1 MFVPATVQLPILDR
15 LQIASPCSARWEDM
29 TGDERT
35 RHCGQCN
42 LAVHNISAMTRPEA
56 EAFLARH
63 FDGDKNIYGRVCAQ
77 FYRRADGTILTAE
90 CPVGLAAV
98 RARARRTLARAA
110 AAVGLTTLVAWAAA
124 RESQSA
130 QFAYSQPLATIAAWL
145 RQPTA
150 PPPPTPPLRGK
161 IAMGMVVAPRFVPP
175 VAPAAPVPSPKQ
187 TATEGAHR

>member
-1 MFVPATVQLPILDR
+1 
-15 LQIASPCSARWEDM
+15 M

-42 LAVHNISAMTRPEA
+42 LAVHNISAMARPEA

-63 FDGDKNIYGRVCAQ
+63 FDADNNVRGRVCAQ
-77 FYRRADGTILTAE
+77 FYRRTDGTILTAD

-98 RARARRTLARAA
+98 RARARRTIARAA
-110 AAVGLTTLVAWAAA
+110 AAIGLTTLVAWAAA

-130 QFAYSQPLATIAAWL
+130 PFAYSQPLATIAVWL

-150 PPPPTPPLRGK
+150 PPPMPAIAGK
-161 IAMGMVVAPRFVPP
+161 ISVGRPVALPA
-175 VAPAAPVPSPKQ
+175 APAASSPSPIR
-187 TATEGAHR
+187 TAAEGAHR